1 MLSFYAQTLNSV
13 EINYTFFR
21 LPLAKTL
28 ADWGAQTP
36 PDFRYSFKAL
46 RRITHGAKL
55 KDCADLVQQFY
66 TAVSGQLPLG
76 ATLFQLPPSLQLDVA
91 LLEDFLAV
99 LPDGTRNTFE
109 FRHHSWFNDRVFA
122 ALNARN
128 AALCIADS
136 PMLSTPPIATA
147 DFGYFRL
154 RNEHYALADIERW
167 AATGTSL
174 AAKTKWQ
181 DCYVY
186 FKHEELATGPTFA
199 RHFLTHLPPTS
210 TK

>member
-1 MLSFYAQTLNSV
+1 MLSFYAQAFNSV

-21 LPLAKTL
+21 LPLSKTL
-28 ADWGAQTP
+28 ADWGAQTQS
-36 PDFRYSFKAL
+36 DFRYSFKAL

-55 KDCADLVQQFY
+55 KDCADLVEQFY
-66 TAVSGQLPLG
+66 TAISGQLPLG

-99 LPDGTRNTFE
+99 LPPGTRNAFE
-109 FRHHSWFNDRVFA
+109 FRHQSWFDERVFA

-136 PMLSTPPIATA
+136 PALSTPPVVTA
-147 DFGYFRL
+147 DFGYLRL
-154 RNEHYALADIERW
+154 RNENYALEDVERW
-167 AATGTSL
+167 AAISTKL
-174 AAKTKWQ
+174 ATKWQ

-186 FKHEELATGPTFA
+186 FKHEDLATGPAFA
-199 RHFLTHLPPTS
+199 RHFLAHLPPVTAE
-210 TK
+210 